1 MDETF
6 FYVMLMGFVPVEVAE
21 RNVNVNNER
30 GENIADFFFS
40 FCILIFWSISPSRRD
55 GKKKKKKQRKGR
67 HIPINKEYKKTP
79 KRRWKQRCKERGRQG

>member
-30 GENIADFFFS
+30 GENIADFFF
-40 FCILIFWSISPSRRD
+40 FFLYTYLLVNLTLTKRRQ
-55 GKKKKKKQRKGR
+55 KKKRRNKGR
-67 HIPINKEYKKTP
+67 GDTY
-79 KRRWKQRCKERGRQG
+79 R